1 MRIAQTS
8 YNISNTA
15 RGLKDI
21 SVGKN
26 RSSNEFSDAR
36 LYERSKKYFSFN
48 PDGSIRDIND
58 SGLNHLAFDRGR
70 TYKILTADSESTGLT
85 AQAEIR
91 DLSFVEQTVEVTPEG
106 IMKFSGVTPVASR
119 RFNSRLMNMAGSLDK
134 DGSSPL
140 SMSTIM
146 SEMGITDPSDPRL
159 EGIKDFLEND
169 GQAALNEFKDLLN
182 ATILKKGS
190 DGKYVYHRL
199 QGHNLE
205 AFDLDMITQTMT
217 RLKAYGKD
225 SEANSMFTEVLNRR
239 QNADSVKV
247 FGNEEAFMTDTLNSA
262 NIYMTAQREK
272 LAGILKK
279 QGLSESTINESLGVF
294 SIAPEIFEGAKGPES
309 LENLFL
315 NTNFIQ
321 LLEDTIS
328 DNPEENKFI
337 IEALS
342 TKGAHTADVDAA
354 LNTYISQYMQTGKL
368 QMQRMPTPGKPP
380 GRMSAEAAAE
390 WFDKRVQLEEELKTA
405 GFFRSDNKMSAF
417 ESAIRRRI
425 ARSSA
430 ATPVTNISDISRVSE
445 NVFGFLKDTEAGN
458 KRVSIALDEG
468 LVGRLN
474 TAGLDVFEGAKLPSG
489 YKPDFKPGAG
499 IRYSKSKNSFVFQDR
514 AFGEK
519 IELEQGRA
527 KEIIQHVLDHA
538 RKGQE
543 IDDALKDVI
552 PVGEEA
558 KGINLAVNPYYEAV
572 RPPKLLQIEAT
583 SIDRMKEAQRV
594 QGSMPAPSISTKAE
608 ELADTLS
615 TSSGYYGQE
624 NGSFRVPLVGTK
636 LGGVEETTAFSET
649 VFNRGLPF
657 ADLDPRMRLAAVN
670 QARATSDIGKII
682 YETSSRATGTEAGV
696 RTAHSALASEN
707 VLSTLSELGISH
719 AVAQGREDIFGAS
732 IIPAG
737 RSDAVKLS
745 KNSYFRTPVADMTAS
760 SERIIMNAADI
771 MKLKIPTAGGEAV
784 QFGGEE
790 FIKSQ
795 FNRFIDSPVK
805 DSNFSII
812 NKYWTPTGLGK
823 TQYTDLAEQVLELQS
838 QRMRLAEGAEKGYVA
853 PKSRSEIQ
861 ELANSIFNP
870 SKGEKAPSY
879 DSIGAKDKLYELARI
894 ESREEK
900 RNYLKNLAKENNL
913 HEEFY
918 VAKYDRQVQHI
929 AESIEQG
936 GISAFA
942 HKDILTESGTT
953 IGNTNQILD
962 NNEEFLI
969 GNKEI
974 DTQSQSNFSRMTG
987 VMKDDESV
995 IGAQYGPTYND
1006 SVLEAKY
1013 VGESVESIHLKLHE
1027 EELRAMEGF
1036 HSLAGDVKNL
1046 PRVQQQVGKNV
1057 GKEAE
1062 NVSTKFIEQGANFL
1076 RKNKKTAYFTLA
1088 AAAAAGVG
1096 YKMAKKK
1103 NENDLYESTIEAQPV
1118 EQGQRPYGIQEA
1130 MMNGRKSSTRNP
1142 MATAGVVGNLD
1153 RNKVGHTKMGP
1164 NKHGNL
1170 FKTAAYHL
1178 L

>member
-8 YNISNTA
+8 YNVSNTA

-21 SVGKN
+21 SVGRN

-70 TYKILTADSESTGLT
+70 TYKILTADTETTGLT
-85 AQAEIR
+85 SQAQVR
-91 DLSFVEQTVEVTPEG
+91 DFSFVEQTVTIRADGVIEY
-106 IMKFSGVTPVASR
+106 SGVTPVASR
-119 RFNSRLMNMAGSLDK
+119 RFSSNLMDIAGSLDK

-146 SEMGITDPSDPRL
+146 SEMGITDPGDPRL
-159 EGIKDFLEND
+159 QGIKDFLEND
-169 GQAALNEFKDLLN
+169 GQAALNEFKDLLKE
-182 ATILKKGS
+182 TVLKKDP
-190 DGKYVYHRL
+190 DGKYTYHRL

-205 AFDLDMITQTMT
+205 AFDLDKITQTMT

-225 SEANSMFTEVLNRR
+225 SEANSLFTELLDRR

-262 NIYMTAQREK
+262 NVYMTMQREK
-272 LAGILKK
+272 LAGILKE
-279 QGLSESTINESLGVF
+279 QGLSESTINESLGIF

-328 DNPEENKFI
+328 NDPEENKFI

-342 TKGAHTADVDAA
+342 TKGAHTADVDSA
-354 LNTYISQYMQTGKL
+354 LNAYLSQYMHTGKL

-380 GRMSAEAAAE
+380 GRMSTEAADE
-390 WFDKRVQLEEELKTA
+390 WLSKRVQLEDELKKT

-430 ATPVTNISDISRVSE
+430 ATPITNISDISRVSE
-445 NVFGFLKDTEAGN
+445 NVFGFLRDTEAGRR
-458 KRVSIALDEG
+458 RVSIALDEG
-468 LVGRLN
+468 LVGRLE
-474 TAGLDVFEGAKLPSG
+474 TAGINVFEGAKLPSG

-499 IRYSKSKNSFVFQDR
+499 IRYSKSQNKFVFQDR

-519 IELEQGRA
+519 IELNQERA
-527 KEIIQHVLDHA
+527 QEIIQHVLDNA
-538 RKGQE
+538 RKGQG
-543 IDDALKDVI
+543 IDSALKEVI
-552 PVGEEA
+552 PIGTDA
-558 KGINLAVNPYYEAV
+558 KGINLTVNPYYEAV

-583 SIDRMKEAQRV
+583 GIDRMHESLRV
-594 QGSMPAPSISTKAE
+594 QGGAPAPLISTKAE

-615 TSSGYYGQE
+615 TSNKYYGTE
-624 NGSFRVPLVGTK
+624 SGSFRVPLVGRKIGT
-636 LGGVEETTAFSET
+636 VEETTTFSEEL
-649 VFNRGLPF
+649 FKKGLPF

-670 QARATSDIGKII
+670 QSRATSDIGKII
-682 YETSSRATGTEAGV
+682 YEASSRSAGAEVGV
-696 RTAHSALASEN
+696 RTAHSALASGN
-707 VLSTLSELGISH
+707 VLETLSELGISH
-719 AVAQGREDIFGAS
+719 AVAQGREDIFGAM

-737 RSDAVKLS
+737 KSEAVRLS

-771 MKLKIPTAGGEAV
+771 MKLKIPTAGGEAI

-838 QRMRLAEGAEKGYVA
+838 QRMRLAEGAEKAYVA
-853 PKSRSEIQ
+853 PKAREEVQ
-861 ELANSIFNP
+861 QLANSIFNP
-870 SKGEKAPSY
+870 SRGEQAPSF
-879 DSIGAKDKLYELARI
+879 DSIAAKDKLYELASI
-894 ESREEK
+894 EGKEEK
-900 RNYLKNLAKENNL
+900 KQFLQNLAKEHNL
-913 HEEFY
+913 DEQFY
-918 VAKYDRQVQHI
+918 VEKYNRQVQHI
-929 AESIEQG
+929 AESIEEG

-942 HKDILTESGTT
+942 HKKILTESGET
-953 IGNTNQILD
+953 IGNVDQIID
-962 NNEEFLI
+962 VNDEFLI
-969 GNKEI
+969 NNKNI
-974 DTQSQSNFSRMTG
+974 DNIKSQNVSRLQQ
-987 VMKDDESV
+987 VIHDDESA
-995 IGAQYGPTYND
+995 IGAAFGPTHNE
-1006 SVLEAKY
+1006 VILEAKY
-1013 VGESVESIHLKLHE
+1013 VNLSPEDVALQMHREGQEAMRS
-1027 EELRAMEGF
+1027 LR
-1036 HSLAGDVKNL
+1036 SLASDVKDL
-1046 PRVQQQVGKNV
+1046 PKVQQQVGESV
-1057 GKEAE
+1057 GKKAE
-1062 NVSTKFIEQGANFL
+1062 NISSRFIEEGASFF

-1088 AAAAAGVG
+1088 VAAAAGIG

-1130 MMNGRKSSTRNP
+1130 MMNGKKSSKRNP

-1153 RNKVGHTKMGP
+1153 RSKIGHTNMGP
-1164 NKHGNL
+1164 NKHRGM